1 MVGII
6 LVSHSQKITDGI
18 KELIEQ
24 MASNDNVSIISAG
37 GTDDGRLGTS
47 GTRII
52 EAIESLEDARDI
64 LIFTDMGSSVM
75 SSETAIE
82 MVEDT
87 LQEKIKLVQAPI
99 VEGAFAA
106 AIKASTDSSIDEI
119 LSEIEFTKN

>member
-119 LSEIEFTKN
+119 LSEIELTKN